1 MADTDKKPLV
11 IQLPQLLTSQ
21 LPASITPQPSF
32 SGTPQPSGTYGQ
44 SMFSV
49 MQGQQGDAN
58 MRTTILVDLFRRLKD
73 KTMYLQNITLGDEQ
87 ISASLSRLY
96 QSKCTLVQ
104 SKCTL
109 ELNKCTLELSKCT
122 LNQFTFMFDQSKY
135 RLCYSKCVVDHRTH
149 ATAEVA
155 V

>member
-96 QSKCTLVQ
+96 QSKCTLEQ

-109 ELNKCTLELSKCT
+109 DQC
-122 LNQFTFMFDQSKY
+122 TFMFDQSKY
-135 RLCYSKCVVDHRTH
+135 RLCYNKCVVDHSTH
-149 ATAEVA
+149 AHR
-155 V
+155 